1 MNDILK
7 SFQVLDV
14 AQRDLLRMRNLDLV
28 MENAVL
34 TLRGLTMENPV
45 DRRQH
50 TPNE

>member
-1 MNDILK
+1 MK

-14 AQRDLLRMRNLDLV
+14 AQRDLLKMRNLDLV
-28 MENAVL
+28 MENTVL
-34 TLRGLTMENPV
+34 TLRGLNRENPAH